1 MTQKLR
7 RTKKPESI
15 QDVLHCL
22 DEALPSLRDRYAVR
36 RLAVFGSWARG
47 EQQAD
52 SDVDVL
58 VEFDRAP
65 TIFGFMDLEEELSS
79 LLSVPVDLVSRKS
92 LRGKRGERILHE
104 AVPL

>member
-7 RTKKPESI
+7 KTKKPESLR
-15 QDVLHCL
+15 DVLDRLH
-22 DEALPSLRDRYAVR
+22 EALPSLRDRYAVR

-58 VEFDRAP
+58 VEFERAP
-65 TIFGFMDLEEELSS
+65 TIFGFMELEEELTS
-79 LLSVPVDLVSRKS
+79 LLSMRVDLVSRKS
-92 LRGKRGERILHE
+92 LRGRRGERILHE